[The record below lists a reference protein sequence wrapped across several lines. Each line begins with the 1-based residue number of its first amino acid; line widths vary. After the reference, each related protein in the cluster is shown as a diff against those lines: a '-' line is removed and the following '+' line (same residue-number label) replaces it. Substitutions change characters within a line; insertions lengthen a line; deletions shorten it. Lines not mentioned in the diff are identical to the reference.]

1 MNKIHTVIWL
11 AIFCC
16 LTGCEQSKEPEFK
29 APMGPYGLP
38 YRVGSL
44 AGKPVNLGEE
54 VGWLEYEDSPLLR
67 PENRYKGYKQPP
79 RNYKSVVTSFEIIM
93 KYTTGVPLM
102 RYYKA
107 PQAPVKQ
114 YDAEQSDPNN
124 KWIYIGVRS
133 GVRFDETGDLTKA
146 YLRYL
151 EDINKKPK
159 DEEDKYNFHFKY
171 FPANINEFGLEK
183 YNPHPIWVE
192 FHGYEDTNDLYIQK
206 DNQNKVITHIICSH
220 SMVDLARTCVMRWT
234 YEPKLRI
241 LFNVTFQIN
250 NLKDWKLIQ
259 NRSEQAI
266 DRLFINK
273 MLD

>member
-1 MNKIHTVIWL
+1 MNKIHTVRWL

-54 VGWLEYEDSPLLR
+54 VRWLEYEDSPLLKS
-67 PENRYKGYKQPP
+67 ENRYKGYKPPP

-93 KYTTGVPLM
+93 KYTTGAPLM

-124 KWIYIGVRS
+124 KWIYIGVNA
-133 GVRFDETGDLTKA
+133 GVRYLKNTNLT
-146 YLRYL
+146 
-151 EDINKKPK
+151 EI
-159 DEEDKYNFHFKY
+159 FF
-171 FPANINEFGLEK
+171 
-183 YNPHPIWVE
+183 
-192 FHGYEDTNDLYIQK
+192 
-206 DNQNKVITHIICSH
+206 
-220 SMVDLARTCVMRWT
+220 
-234 YEPKLRI
+234 
-241 LFNVTFQIN
+241 
-250 NLKDWKLIQ
+250 
-259 NRSEQAI
+259 
-266 DRLFINK
+266 
-273 MLD
+273 

>member
-16 LTGCEQSKEPEFK
+16 LTGCEQNNEPEFK

-54 VGWLEYEDSPLLR
+54 VRWLEYEDSPLLKS
-67 PENRYKGYKQPP
+67 ENRYKGYKPPP

-133 GVRFDETGDLTKA
+133 GERYQGNLTRQFLNSQINIPIDGNNIEDDYKYIFRF
-146 YLRYL
+146 
-151 EDINKKPK
+151 I
-159 DEEDKYNFHFKY
+159 
-171 FPANINEFGLEK
+171 PANSSEYGLDK
-183 YNPHPIWVE
+183 YNPHPIWVSKAG
-192 FHGYEDTNDLYIQK
+192 FSDTDDLYVQK
-206 DNQNKVITHIICSH
+206 NSENKVITFILCSNVQ
-220 SMVDLARTCVMRWT
+220 VDLARRCSMRST
-234 YEPKLRI
+234 LEPKMKI
-241 LFNVTFQIN
+241 LFDVKFQRN
-250 NLKDWKLIQ
+250 NLKDWKLIKKV
-259 NRSEQAI
+259 SEEEVNK
-266 DRLFINK
+266 LFINK